1 MGENRWNFVYKDQG
15 TDALMRSYKNIEV
28 TTGKEYV
35 AEKDET
41 GRELKDDNGDKVV
54 TPVEIGYLQMVKY
67 GLYEETNNKPDKRR

>member
-1 MGENRWNFVYKDQG
+1 
-15 TDALMRSYKNIEV
+15 MRSYKNIEV